1 MLWPELFSAFVDA
14 WVISWD
20 HWNIQ
25 AA

>member
-20 HWNIQ
+20 HWNIL